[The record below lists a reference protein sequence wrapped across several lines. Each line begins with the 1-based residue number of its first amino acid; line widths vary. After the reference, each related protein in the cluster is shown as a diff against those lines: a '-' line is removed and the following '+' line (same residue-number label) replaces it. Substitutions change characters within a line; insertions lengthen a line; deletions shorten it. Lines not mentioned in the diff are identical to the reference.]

1 MNQAALP
8 TLLND
13 VVGRLVYLRRM
24 SKAAQQ
30 AYERV
35 GDLRQRVR
43 CSLVAE
49 YVARVL
55 DRENSPYFRRDLTQ
69 ALEAIGWRS
78 VNTDNVRSWKGVV
91 AK

>member
-1 MNQAALP
+1 MNEALP

-13 VVGRLVYLRRM
+13 VVGRLVYLRRL
-24 SKAAQQ
+24 SKAALG
-30 AYERV
+30 AYERT
-35 GDLRQRVR
+35 DDPRQRVR
-43 CSLVAE
+43 CNDVAAH
-49 YVARVL
+49 VAREL
-55 DRENSPYFRRDLTQ
+55 DRENSPYFRRDLTK